1 MKKTNTMLLIFF
13 LITPS
18 TWAFSQQASL
28 TIFNKSKREL
38 TTKIMK
44 GSEKKGSLHQNIT
57 IAPNEKQTVNFSET
71 GQYFTKSQAILVKED
86 IIENDTIYSKGAP
99 FQIVADKKRGYSNM
113 TMKFTVKESKKST
126 VEGLAPITRI
136 EYEVN

>member
-1 MKKTNTMLLIFF
+1 MKKTNSLLLIIF
-13 LITPS
+13 LITVS
-18 TWAFSQQASL
+18 IQGFSQQASL

-44 GSEKKGSLHQNIT
+44 GSEKKGSLHQTIT

-71 GQYFTKSQAILVKED
+71 GQYFTKSQAILVKVD
-86 IIENDTIYSKGAP
+86 ILENDTIYSKGTP

-126 VEGLAPITRI
+126 VEGLTPITRK